1 MNLINQLL
9 LGIIIGFFVA
19 KIFNFINDY
28 RLKKIAK
35 KRELENLKL
44 QIALKNYEK
53 KVEIQT
59 YYDILFLATINAII
73 KAKREKENIV
83 NEK

>member
-53 KVEIQT
+53 KATPTHLI
-59 YYDILFLATINAII
+59 YFL
-73 KAKREKENIV
+73 NI
-83 NEK
+83 